1 LEEARPVVCITS
13 PLPSLGESIDGRYVI
28 ERQLGHGG
36 MGVVY
41 AARHAL
47 LGGRVAIKMMIHA
60 EEQPKAAARRLFAE
74 ARVTHRL
81 KSDHAVRLL
90 DLGVWRGLP
99 YIVMEYLEGEDLAC
113 ALQRA
118 GPFSVAEA
126 VDVVVEACDA
136 LAQAHALGIVHRDLK
151 PANLFR
157 ERRPGGYT
165 TTKVLDFGISKAP
178 AFLRNGTTLTNYER
192 KIIGSPHYMAPEQLR
207 NPREVD
213 ARADVWSLGVILFEL
228 LAGVVPFA
236 GTTLGEVVAAIMTD
250 GAPRLDAYRHDCPPA
265 LVALVAACLA
275 HRREDRPPS
284 VTSLALALAPYGST
298 RSAVVAER
306 AGAPRD
312 RPSIPES
319 PPSSP
324 DLAVTL
330 DRKLP
335 NILWRHTTPAEML
348 VAIASSVLVA
358 SLVMAAAAWGL
369 TR

>member
-1 LEEARPVVCITS
+1 
-13 PLPSLGESIDGRYVI
+13 
-28 ERQLGHGG
+28 

-47 LGGRVAIKMMIHA
+47 LGGRVALKMMIHA

-99 YIVMEYLEGEDLAC
+99 YIVMEYLEGEDLAR
-113 ALQRA
+113 ALETG
-118 GPFSVAEA
+118 GPMSLTEA

-178 AFLRNGTTLTNYER
+178 AFLRNGTTVTNYER
-192 KIIGSPHYMAPEQLR
+192 KIVGSPHYMAPEQLR

-228 LAGVVPFA
+228 LTGEVPFR
-236 GTTLGEVVAAIMTD
+236 GTTLGEVVATIMTEP
-250 GAPRLDAYRHDCPPA
+250 APPLSAYRPDVPPQ
-265 LVALVAACLA
+265 VAAIVAACLTR
-275 HRREDRPPS
+275 HRDDRPQS
-284 VTSLALALAPYGST
+284 VTSLALALAPFGSS
-298 RSAVVAER
+298 RSAIIAQHAGVER
-306 AGAPRD
+306 E
-312 RPSIPES
+312 RPSVPEA
-319 PPSSP
+319 PSSTP
-324 DLAVTL
+324 DLAITI
-330 DRKLP
+330 DRDTPLSG
-335 NILWRHTTPAEML
+335 LWRHTTPAEML
-348 VAIASSVLVA
+348 VAIASSVVVA
-358 SLVMAAAAWGL
+358 SLVMAVAAYGL

>member
-1 LEEARPVVCITS
+1 
-13 PLPSLGESIDGRYVI
+13 
-28 ERQLGHGG
+28 

-47 LGGRVAIKMMIHA
+47 LGGRVALKMMIHA

-99 YIVMEYLEGEDLAC
+99 YIVMEYLEGEDLARV
-113 ALQRA
+113 LERN
-118 GPFSVAEA
+118 GPLSVTEA

-157 ERRPGGYT
+157 EHRPGGYT
-165 TTKVLDFGISKAP
+165 TTKVLDFGISKTP
-178 AFLRNGTTLTNYER
+178 AFMRNGTTLTNYER
-192 KIIGSPHYMAPEQLR
+192 KIVGSPHYMAPEQLR

-228 LAGVVPFA
+228 LAGTVPFG
-236 GTTLGEVVAAIMTD
+236 GTSLGEVVAAIMTE
-250 GAPRLDAYRHDCPPA
+250 GPPPLAAYRPDVPPEIA
-265 LVALVAACLA
+265 AIVATCLTR
-275 HRREDRPPS
+275 HRDDRPQS
-284 VTSLALALAPYGST
+284 VTSLALALAPFGSS
-298 RSAVVAER
+298 RSAIVVER
-306 AGAPRD
+306 TGTRRD
-312 RPSIPES
+312 RPSVPDAATS
-319 PPSSP
+319 AP
-324 DLAVTL
+324 DLAITL
-330 DRKLP
+330 ERDSLMSG
-335 NILWRHTTPAEML
+335 IWRQTTTREML
-348 VAIASSVLVA
+348 VTIASSVVVA
-358 SLVMAAAAWGL
+358 SLVMAAAAYGL